1 MARDTQS
8 NLYNMQANKPSAKHK
23 GINKRTKKHKQPQKE
38 ESDKELQD
46 NIFVDLLSEASQ

>member
-1 MARDTQS
+1 
-8 NLYNMQANKPSAKHK
+8 MQANKPSAKHK